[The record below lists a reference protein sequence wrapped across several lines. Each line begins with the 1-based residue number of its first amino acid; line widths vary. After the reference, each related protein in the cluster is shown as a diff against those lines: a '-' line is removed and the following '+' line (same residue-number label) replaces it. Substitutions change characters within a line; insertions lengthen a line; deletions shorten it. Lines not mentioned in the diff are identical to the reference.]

1 MSKLLFT
8 DNEWTFD
15 RINSVFDAVEHIAED
30 DLQLDTYPNQLEI
43 ISAEQMLDA
52 YSSVGLPLSYAHWSF
67 GKQRAIES
75 GQYQR
80 GEMGLA
86 YEIVVNSN
94 PCISYLMEE
103 NTMMMQT
110 LVIAHAAFGHN
121 AFFKNNELF
130 KQWTDAAGIIDYLAF
145 AKKYIADCEVKYG
158 YNEVAE
164 VLDIAHSLRY
174 NSIDRARRP
183 NKLSLAE
190 DEKRSNERHAYL
202 QSQLNILWNT
212 IPNSTPE
219 SVMIHRDKFPAE
231 PQDNLL
237 YFIEKHAPNL
247 PVWQREILRIVRKV
261 GQYLYP
267 QSQTKIMNEGF
278 ACFSHYYI
286 MNRLYDKGLISEGT
300 LLEFLATHTAVTMQP
315 EFNKPYYSGFN
326 PYALGFS
333 IFMDIKRICQNPTNE
348 DKNLFP
354 FAGDPDWLKHIH
366 FAMREF
372 KDASF
377 IQQYLSPHIV
387 RKFHLFSLYNRQ
399 SESDNYVVSNI
410 HDDTG
415 FRHIRELL
423 AQQVADSTTAP
434 AVQITHVDLW
444 GDRTLTLELVSDRIL
459 HSKDAVKVVSGIEKL
474 WGFPVRW
481 G

>member
-1 MSKLLFT
+1 MSKLIFT
-8 DNEWTFD
+8 DNEWTFE
-15 RINSVFDAVEHIAED
+15 RIDKVFNAIESIAET

-67 GKQRAIES
+67 GKQRAIEA

-121 AFFKNNELF
+121 AFFKNNESF
-130 KQWTDAAGIIDYLAF
+130 KQWTDASSIIDYLAF
-145 AKKYIADCEVKYG
+145 AKKYISECEIKYG
-158 YNEVAE
+158 YNEVAD

-174 NSIDRARRP
+174 NSVDRARRP
-183 NKLSLAE
+183 HRLSLAE
-190 DEKRSNERHAYL
+190 EEKRSNERYEYL
-202 QSQLNILWNT
+202 QTQLNILWNT
-212 IPNSTPE
+212 IPAVNE
-219 SVMIHRDKFPAE
+219 DKATKDKKTFPSE

-237 YFIEKHAPNL
+237 YFIEKHAQNL
-247 PVWQREILRIVRKV
+247 PSWKREILRIVRKV

-278 ACFSHYYI
+278 ACFTHYYI
-286 MNRLYDKGLISEGT
+286 MNRMYDSGLITEGT
-300 LLEFLATHTAVTMQP
+300 LMEFLASHTAVTLQP
-315 EFNKPYYSGFN
+315 DFDKPYYSGFN

-333 IFMDIKRICQNPTNE
+333 MFMDIKRICQYPTAE
-348 DKNLFP
+348 DREWFS

-377 IQQYLSPHIV
+377 IQQYLSPHLM
-387 RKFHLFSLYNRQ
+387 RKFHLFSLYNSQEEQEYR
-399 SESDNYVVSNI
+399 VSNI
-410 HDDTG
+410 HNNTG
-415 FRHIRELL
+415 FKRIRELL

-434 AVQITHVDLW
+434 DIQITHVDLW
-444 GDRTLTLELVSDRIL
+444 GDRALTLELMSDRII
-459 HSKDAVKVVSGIEKL
+459 HSKDATKVVAGIEKL

>member
-8 DNEWTFD
+8 DNEWTFE
-15 RINSVFDAVEHIAED
+15 RIEKAFSAIESIAET
-30 DLQLDTYPNQLEI
+30 DLHLDTYPNQLEI
-43 ISAEQMLDA
+43 ISSEQMLDA

-67 GKQRAIES
+67 GKQRAIEA

-86 YEIVVNSN
+86 YEIVVNSS

-121 AFFKNNELF
+121 AFFKNNESF
-130 KQWTDAAGIIDYLAF
+130 KQWTDASSIIDYLAF
-145 AKKYIADCEVKYG
+145 AKKYISECEIKHG
-158 YNEVAE
+158 YNEVAD

-174 NSIDRARRP
+174 NSIDRARRQHR
-183 NKLSLAE
+183 LSLAE
-190 DEKRSNERHAYL
+190 EEKRSNERYEYL
-202 QSQLNILWNT
+202 QTQLNILWNT
-212 IPNSTPE
+212 IPSGNEEQTTD
-219 SVMIHRDKFPAE
+219 DKKAFPSE

-237 YFIEKHAPNL
+237 YFIEKHAQNL
-247 PVWQREILRIVRKV
+247 PSWKREILRIVRKV

-278 ACFSHYYI
+278 ACFTHYYI
-286 MNRLYDKGLISEGT
+286 MNRLYDSGFITEGT
-300 LLEFLATHTAVTMQP
+300 LMEFLASHTAVTLQP
-315 EFNKPYYSGFN
+315 DFDTPYYSGFN

-333 IFMDIKRICQNPTNE
+333 IFMDIKRICQYPTDE
-348 DKNLFP
+348 DKLWFS
-354 FAGDPDWLKHIH
+354 FAGDPNWLKQIH

-377 IQQYLSPHIV
+377 IQQYLSPHLM
-387 RKFHLFSLYNRQ
+387 RKFHLFSLYNSQEAHEYR
-399 SESDNYVVSNI
+399 VSNI
-410 HDDTG
+410 HNNTG
-415 FRHIRELL
+415 FKHIRELL

-434 AVQITHVDLW
+434 DIQITNVDLW
-444 GDRTLTLELVSDRIL
+444 GDRALTIELMSDRIL
-459 HSKDAVKVVSGIEKL
+459 HSKDATKVVAGIEKL